1 MLKWIVVV
9 MVSIAGITLG
19 GFAFFDQN
27 SQSSTQSDGTAP
39 DFTLTTLDGE
49 TVSLAD
55 FRGQPVILNF
65 WASWCVPCKQ
75 EMTDLMRVQKEY
87 TSEGLVILAI
97 NMTFDDNLSEVQ
109 RFVDDLNL
117 TLPVLLDQTNEV
129 TRGQYRVVG
138 VPTSVM
144 IDRQGRQVDVHMG
157 AMSGEQIRD
166 AAEALIQNR

>member
-1 MLKWIVVV
+1 MLRWFAALT
-9 MVSIAGITLG
+9 IAVAVIALG

-27 SQSSTQSDGTAP
+27 TPTPPEPDGAAP
-39 DFTLTTLDGE
+39 DFTLTSLDGE
-49 TVSLAD
+49 TISLSD

-75 EMTDLMRVQKEY
+75 EMTDLMRIQEEY
-87 TSEGLVILAI
+87 AADGLVILAI